1 MYINSRY
8 GMIAN
13 SFGMPETQTCY
24 HKNRVQTLK
33 PTHKLW
39 ATQRTA
45 RSFFR
50 KQTGAFRG
58 ATPLAH
64 WGVFSMS
71 VSGA

>member
-33 PTHKLW
+33 QLINFGKRL
-39 ATQRTA
+39 
-45 RSFFR
+45 
-50 KQTGAFRG
+50 RG
-58 ATPLAH
+58 STLN
-64 WGVFSMS
+64 
-71 VSGA
+71 

>member
-1 MYINSRY
+1 
-8 GMIAN
+8 MIAN

-33 PTHKLW
+33 QLINFGQLKGLL
-39 ATQRTA
+39 AA
-45 RSFFR
+45 SFGS
-50 KQTGAFRG
+50 KRG
-58 ATPLAH
+58 RAH

>member
-33 PTHKLW
+33 QLINFGQLKGLL
-39 ATQRTA
+39 AA
-45 RSFFR
+45 SFGSKR
-50 KQTGAFRG
+50 GLQG

>member
-24 HKNRVQTLK
+24 HKNRVQL
-33 PTHKLW
+33 LSE
-39 ATQRTA
+39 ANGGVQ
-45 RSFFR
+45 
-50 KQTGAFRG
+50 G

>member
-33 PTHKLW
+33 QFINFGQLKGLL
-39 ATQRTA
+39 AASFGSKRG
-45 RSFFR
+45 RSGGQPHWLIGEF
-50 KQTGAFRG
+50 
-58 ATPLAH
+58 LA
-64 WGVFSMS
+64 
-71 VSGA
+71 

>member
-33 PTHKLW
+33 QLINFGQLKGLL
-39 ATQRTA
+39 AA
-45 RSFFR
+45 RGQPHWLIGEF
-50 KQTGAFRG
+50 
-58 ATPLAH
+58 LA
-64 WGVFSMS
+64 
-71 VSGA
+71 

>member
-24 HKNRVQTLK
+24 HKNRVQTLSNSK
-33 PTHKLW
+33 DCSQLLSE
-39 ATQRTA
+39 ANGGVQ
-45 RSFFR
+45 
-50 KQTGAFRG
+50 G

>member
-1 MYINSRY
+1 
-8 GMIAN
+8 MIAN

-33 PTHKLW
+33 QLINFGQLKDCSQLLSE
-39 ATQRTA
+39 ANGGVQ
-45 RSFFR
+45 
-50 KQTGAFRG
+50 G

>member
-33 PTHKLW
+33 QLINFGQLKGLL
-39 ATQRTA
+39 AA
-45 RSFFR
+45 SFEANGGV
-50 KQTGAFRG
+50 QG